1 MSQLTL
7 VQAVQD
13 ALRCALDADNR
24 VILLGEDVGRNG
36 GVFRATEGLQERFG
50 ADRVVDTPLSESGIL
65 GASVGLA
72 ANGMRPVPE
81 IQFLGFIYPG
91 FQQVV
96 AHIARMRW
104 RSQGHYGLPMVVRAP
119 FGGRIRAPELH
130 SESTEAYFIHTP
142 GLTVV
147 APSNP
152 YDAKGLLLASIEF
165 PDPVIFLEPMRIYRA
180 FRTEVPEAYYTV
192 PLGKAELVKVGED
205 VTVVTWGTLVRETL
219 EVVHQLER
227 DKGWSIELLDLR
239 TLSPWD
245 EEAVFNSVHKTGRV
259 VVVQEATLQLGL
271 AAEIAARVGEECL
284 LDLEAPVTRVASW
297 DVPPPLFQLE
307 DWHAPTAQRIV
318 NGIERVMIY

>member
-13 ALRCALDADNR
+13 ALRCALAADEHI
-24 VILLGEDVGRNG
+24 VLLGEDVGRNG
-36 GVFRATEGLQERFG
+36 GVFRATEGLQEQFG
-50 ADRVVDTPLSESGIL
+50 AERVVDTPLSESGIL

-104 RSQGHYGLPMVVRAP
+104 RSQGRYSLPLVVRAP
-119 FGGRIRAPELH
+119 FGGRIRAPEMH
-130 SESTEAYFIHTP
+130 SESTETYFIHTP

-147 APSNP
+147 VPSNP
-152 YDAKGLLLASIEF
+152 YDAKGLLLASIES

-180 FRTEVPEAYYTV
+180 FRTEVPEEYYTL
-192 PLGKAELVKVGED
+192 PLGKAAVVKEGKD
-205 VTVVTWGTLVRETL
+205 VTVVAWGTLVRETL
-219 EVVHQLER
+219 EVIRQLER
-227 DKGWSIELLDLR
+227 EQGWSIELLDLR

-245 EEAVFNSVHKTGRV
+245 EEAVLNSVRKTGRA
-259 VVVQEATLQLGL
+259 VVVQESVLQLGL

-284 LDLEAPVTRVASW
+284 LDLEAPVVRVSSW

-307 DWHAPTAQRIV
+307 DWHAPTAQRIE
-318 NGIERVMIY
+318 NGIGRVMTF